1 MRIPK
6 IIIQTFKSREL
17 PPLMKMAQRSWISKN
32 PKWTY
37 RFFTDEAVIKFVDEF
52 DADQFEFSSIDLK
65 AAFTKIR
72 PGAGKADLFRYLY
85 LAAHGGAYFD
95 IDTVCKQPL
104 DEYLLSNDMHVSG
117 LGMRRDLHQWGIII
131 CPQHPLMIR
140 AAEVSV
146 SNILNENFEKGYEN
160 SLEGLTG
167 PPVLMRALC
176 DIANVNPELMIL
188 LEPGVF
194 ELKVG
199 SNSFQT
205 RVLEGDLFGGRVE
218 FKYQGYKEELDELGV
233 EYWQDVSLFNR

>member
-95 IDTVCKQPL
+95 IDTVCKNLWMNIYYQMICMYPDL
-104 DEYLLSNDMHVSG
+104 ACEEIYINGELSYAHNTH
-117 LGMRRDLHQWGIII
+117 
-131 CPQHPLMIR
+131 
-140 AAEVSV
+140 
-146 SNILNENFEKGYEN
+146 
-160 SLEGLTG
+160 
-167 PPVLMRALC
+167 
-176 DIANVNPELMIL
+176 
-188 LEPGVF
+188 
-194 ELKVG
+194 
-199 SNSFQT
+199 
-205 RVLEGDLFGGRVE
+205 
-218 FKYQGYKEELDELGV
+218 
-233 EYWQDVSLFNR
+233 